1 MVLSPAWS
9 ADNRF
14 IYFASTRGGTMNL
27 WKISARGGSPVPIT
41 AGRGDDSELDLS
53 ADGQK
58 IVFASQRSA
67 TNLLEVEVDSTTE
80 TGRRWLTTDA
90 SRGTLAPAYSPDG
103 RHIAYFTNRK
113 GAENETIW
121 AMDADGSNPVK
132 LVEDSYI
139 NVFPRWTPDGQSLVF
154 TARHRGIESS
164 RILRR
169 LSLSGT
175 VPAELPLEPSEST
188 WGDVEPDGRLVLR
201 GANGKVQV
209 FDPADNKVQTLDTD
223 RGSAIRSSPDG
234 RHFAILRAPREPGD
248 TEAGVWVYDLK
259 GEAPRQ
265 IFRGWATNHA
275 WAGASELF
283 VVEGKSDRSPAQFR
297 PFGCQRTQRRKLF
310 SIRCSSRSQAHR
322 CRSVPLPGIRHQ
334 HDRKHPIAEEFASC
348 AAIALLDFGF
358 TSREKRQG
366 VQKAERESRGGGS
379 GFPCGYYGRR
389 GGCVI
394 AGLGRGWRPG

>member
-90 SRGTLAPAYSPDG
+90 SRGTFAPAYSPDG

-234 RHFAILRAPREPGD
+234 RHFAILRAPRQPGD
-248 TEAGVWVYDLK
+248 TEAGVWLYDLK

-283 VVEGKSDRSPAQFR
+283 VVEGKPDLSAILWRVRLDGSPPMQTRTALRLNFALPDVSAPSAANYFRFDVHPDHKRIVVEAFRFQESDISMIEN
-297 PFGCQRTQRRKLF
+297 
-310 SIRCSSRSQAHR
+310 IR
-322 CRSVPLPGIRHQ
+322 
-334 HDRKHPIAEEFASC
+334 
-348 AAIALLDFGF
+348 
-358 TSREKRQG
+358 
-366 VQKAERESRGGGS
+366 
-379 GFPCGYYGRR
+379 
-389 GGCVI
+389 
-394 AGLGRGWRPG
+394 